1 MRSEPVI
8 VVVSSFCRSS
18 ADAIPP
24 QPQNFMAPFRTRTL
38 DTSGASKQGTVDCN
52 EYGILTMGQTKNM
65 RAFYTDTD
73 LLAQGLLNSDFV
85 FDPGGKS
92 LKGGAYKLRWW
103 RDDFYVW
110 KNGCYIRLSNAEM
123 RRIVT
128 EHIQLLNDSA
138 LGDNQQKI
146 SITTHKVN
154 NVLLCLKG
162 RIGIPETV
170 ELNSWPDGREK
181 LVHSIA
187 VNNGILMIDRKK
199 YKPALTNHTP
209 KFFTVAKL
217 PFDYVQNAQCP
228 RWLEFLKDIM
238 QGDQEFVLLLQ
249 QWCGYILRPD
259 LKEQKFLLC
268 VGTGANGKGVFFEV
282 VQALVGKENCSQ
294 VGLPRF
300 SSRFALYGTLGKV
313 LNATNESSHIIESQA
328 ETILKSFV
336 AGDRFTFDRKFKEP
350 VYAVPTAKIMIATNS
365 PPRFNDKTEGIWR
378 RILFVPFDKVI
389 HDEDQIKDLAEQ
401 LKHELP
407 GILNW
412 ALDGLQKLNDA
423 GGFTIPEKTKELV
436 EEYRRDSDPAR
447 AFLLEK
453 YIFSPNAWGVN
464 CTELY
469 NEYKQ
474 YCEENGYR
482 PMSNRL
488 FGRQVRRV
496 FPTIKRVRLGGRDD
510 REWVY
515 QELVSQ
521 VSQEIPI

>member
-1 MRSEPVI
+1 
-8 VVVSSFCRSS
+8 
-18 ADAIPP
+18 
-24 QPQNFMAPFRTRTL
+24 
-38 DTSGASKQGTVDCN
+38 
-52 EYGILTMGQTKNM
+52 
-65 RAFYTDTD
+65 
-73 LLAQGLLNSDFV
+73 
-85 FDPGGKS
+85 
-92 LKGGAYKLRWW
+92 
-103 RDDFYVW
+103 
-110 KNGCYIRLSNAEM
+110 
-123 RRIVT
+123 
-128 EHIQLLNDSA
+128 
-138 LGDNQQKI
+138 
-146 SITTHKVN
+146 
-154 NVLLCLKG
+154 
-162 RIGIPETV
+162 
-170 ELNSWPDGREK
+170 
-181 LVHSIA
+181 
-187 VNNGILMIDRKK
+187 
-199 YKPALTNHTP
+199 
-209 KFFTVAKL
+209 
-217 PFDYVQNAQCP
+217 
-228 RWLEFLKDIM
+228 
-238 QGDQEFVLLLQ
+238 
-249 QWCGYILRPD
+249 
-259 LKEQKFLLC
+259 
-268 VGTGANGKGVFFEV
+268 
-282 VQALVGKENCSQ
+282 
-294 VGLPRF
+294 
-300 SSRFALYGTLGKV
+300 
-313 LNATNESSHIIESQA
+313 
-328 ETILKSFV
+328 
-336 AGDRFTFDRKFKEP
+336 
-350 VYAVPTAKIMIATNS
+350 MIATNS